1 MPERRT
7 VLFLIH
13 ALLIACAVFW
23 LIPFGYMLLSAF
35 REGGD
40 NGPALFEW
48 TDGGLAVH
56 WSRITLDNFRRLFAE
71 PGILRALLNSVFYS
85 SVTSLGAT
93 LAAAMGG
100 YALSKF
106 PFRGREPLT
115 AVVLGA
121 LIIPAPLLIAP
132 GYQWLYR
139 LGLLD
144 TYGGLLLPAIGSAF
158 GVFLFRQSM
167 LKSVPGE
174 LIEAARIDGAGEWR
188 IFFGLVLPLVRPMVG
203 AFLMIMFLGTWN
215 NFINPQVVMQSP
227 EMFPLS
233 VAINNMRG
241 LYGTDNGLIIA
252 GSFVSVAP
260 LLCLFLLLQ
269 REFISG
275 LTSGAVKG

>member
-174 LIEAARIDGAGEWR
+174 LIEAARIDGASEMQVFRR
-188 IFFGLVLPLVRPMVG
+188 IMIPSILPTLVVVATYMVINAMKVFDIVFVMGNAEPRGTVVIAERMITWFFIR
-203 AFLMIMFLGTWN
+203 A
-215 NFINPQVVMQSP
+215 
-227 EMFPLS
+227 
-233 VAINNMRG
+233 
-241 LYGTDNGLIIA
+241 
-252 GSFVSVAP
+252 
-260 LLCLFLLLQ
+260 
-269 REFISG
+269 
-275 LTSGAVKG
+275 